1 VHECE
6 TPGASEI
13 NSWSSIFRSAGSRVR
28 LVGVSDSTKRI
39 LRRLKL
45 VGGVTLCLALGTGGT
60 LFVYRYSVRPLP
72 FRMPAMMAIPE
83 IVNGE
88 MTLKMPNG
96 NLVGMVG
103 EYDDELTAYL
113 RLQYLKSLKP
123 LAGREILMVSTAQ
136 ASQPEFRLYVRMDND
151 EFAAT
156 RQLLDL
162 RSQRMIPR
170 FALESPPTQ
179 EIADW
184 QKQTA
189 LFEAAYHGPVTERLI
204 HLPPEQLHNAVAQ
217 FILFKVQTDPRVQ
230 RQLEPVVQT
239 MTPEESSDFAAD
251 MIEVAKFYD
260 VPLDMLLGIGAM
272 ENNYLDIRGDL
283 QHAVWKRRAQR
294 GDIVLKRR
302 KGRVLVSNYSV
313 GPWQIT
319 RETLRY
325 AHALYLR
332 DKRDYSKLPARL
344 VPPRKLD
351 LNHVDSHVLTTYA
364 GLLLRNLLDYFH
376 GDVQKAVGAYN
387 GGRGRPNLEYAEG
400 VTTVADY
407 ARRVLSMAA
416 GRKGL
421 AVSETPLQV
430 VTPAPGQ

>member
-1 VHECE
+1 M
-6 TPGASEI
+6 
-13 NSWSSIFRSAGSRVR
+13 
-28 LVGVSDSTKRI
+28 
-39 LRRLKL
+39 
-45 VGGVTLCLALGTGGT
+45 
-60 LFVYRYSVRPLP
+60 FVYRYWVRPLP
-72 FRMPAMMAIPE
+72 FRMPAMMAVPA

-88 MTLKMPNG
+88 VTLQMPNG
-96 NLVGMVG
+96 NLLGMVG

-136 ASQPEFRLYVRMDND
+136 TPQPEFRLYVKMDND
-151 EFAAT
+151 EFAAE
-156 RQLLDL
+156 RHLLDL
-162 RSQRMIPR
+162 RSQRMIPG
-170 FALESPPTQ
+170 FVLESPPTQ
-179 EIADW
+179 EIEEW
-184 QKQTA
+184 KKQTA
-189 LFEAAYHGPVTERLI
+189 LFDAAYHGPVAERLI
-204 HLPPEQLHNAVAQ
+204 HLPPEQLHNAVAR

-230 RQLEPVVQT
+230 KQLEPVAHM

-332 DKRDYSKLPARL
+332 DKRDYSKLPERL
-344 VPPRKLD
+344 VPPKKLD

-364 GLLLRNLLDYFH
+364 GLLLRNLLDHFH

-387 GGRGRPNLEYAEG
+387 GGKGKPNLEYAEG
-400 VTTVADY
+400 VSTVADY

-430 VTPAPGQ
+430 VTPGAGQ

>member
-1 VHECE
+1 M
-6 TPGASEI
+6 
-13 NSWSSIFRSAGSRVR
+13 
-28 LVGVSDSTKRI
+28 SDSAKRSLVPRWLKWAGGII
-39 LRRLKL
+39 LL
-45 VGGVTLCLALGTGGT
+45 LALGTAAG
-60 LFVYRYSVRPLP
+60 LFVYRYWVRPLP
-72 FRMPAMMAIPE
+72 FRVPAMMAVPE
-83 IVNGE
+83 IVSGE
-88 MTLKMPNG
+88 VTLKMPNG
-96 NLVGMVG
+96 NLLGMVG

-123 LAGREILMVSTAQ
+123 LAGREILMVSTEH
-136 ASQPEFRLYVRMDND
+136 ASQAEFRLYVRMDND
-151 EFAAT
+151 EFAAE

-162 RSQRMIPR
+162 RSQRMIPG
-170 FALESPPTQ
+170 FVLESPPTQ
-179 EIADW
+179 EIEEW
-184 QKQTA
+184 KKQTA
-189 LFEAAYHGPVTERLI
+189 LFEAAYHGPVVERLI
-204 HLPPEQLHNAVAQ
+204 HLPPEQLQNAVAR

-230 RQLEPVVQT
+230 KQLEPVAHM

-332 DKRDYSKLPARL
+332 DKRDYSKLPERL
-344 VPPRKLD
+344 VPPKKLD

-364 GLLLRNLLDYFH
+364 GLLLRNLLDHFH

-387 GGRGRPNLEYAEG
+387 GGKGRPNLEYAEG
-400 VTTVADY
+400 VSTVADY

-430 VTPAPGQ
+430 VTPRAGQ